1 MHLKETF
8 NIEGLYRVHK
18 NKNKLVWEVW
28 MGNISSEKEAEEIV
42 KNALRHKLFDKL
54 RIVRVTHTVVFTY
67 T

>member
-8 NIEGLYRVHK
+8 NVEGYYE
-18 NKNKLVWEVW
+18 NKNKPSWEVW
-28 MGNISSEKEAEEIV
+28 LSNISSEKEAEEIV
-42 KNALRHKLFDKL
+42 RNALRDKLFNKL